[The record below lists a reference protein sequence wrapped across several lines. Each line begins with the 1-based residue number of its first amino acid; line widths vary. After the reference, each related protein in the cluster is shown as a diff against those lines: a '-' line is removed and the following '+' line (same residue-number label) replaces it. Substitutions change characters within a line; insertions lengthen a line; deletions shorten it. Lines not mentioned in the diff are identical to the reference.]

1 MEFRQLECFKA
12 VCEHMHFTRAA
23 EQLGISQPTLSYQ
36 IKLLEDEIGVPLFN
50 RIGKKITMTASGDI
64 LSKYCLQI
72 FGALSGFRNEMNE
85 LRQMERGELSI
96 AVLIGEINEF
106 VSGLI
111 GDFSRNHPNMKIR
124 LLGTEDVV
132 EPIVNEDAD
141 IGVTILLK
149 DYDDRFAKIPI
160 YEEDFYFV
168 MRDDHP
174 MSKHAQ
180 IEFDQIRNEDLI
192 MFPMTYRCRQMLDAV
207 SSGLGFKL
215 QPKIETTTINS
226 LLKLIQTGAG
236 VTILSRTL
244 LHLYERQGLVAIP
257 VVNPSLTREI
267 GIVYLKEKYLET
279 AVKELINLIKQSAI
293 SLQLVNDLPSEARA

>member
-12 VCEHMHFTRAA
+12 VCEHLHFTRAA

-36 IKLLEDEIGVPLFN
+36 IKLLEEEVGIPLFN

-64 LSKYCLQI
+64 LFKYCLQI
-72 FGALSGFRNEMNE
+72 FGALSGFRNEINE
-85 LRQMERGELSI
+85 LRQIERGQLSI

-106 VSGLI
+106 VSGVL
-111 GDFSRNHPNMKIR
+111 GDFSRNHPNLKIR
-124 LLGTEDVV
+124 LIGSEDVV
-132 EPIVNEDAD
+132 APIISEDAD

-149 DYDDRFAKIPI
+149 DDDRFGKIPI
-160 YEEDFYFV
+160 YEENFYFV

-174 MSKHAQ
+174 LSGNTSVD
-180 IEFDQIRNEDLI
+180 FDQIRNEDII

-207 SSGLGFKL
+207 SFGLGFKL
-215 QPKIETTTINS
+215 QPKIETTTIGS
-226 LLKLIQTGAG
+226 LLKLIQSGAG

-279 AVKELINLIKQSAI
+279 AVRELIELIIQSAR
-293 SLQLVNDLPSEARA
+293 SLKLVNRK